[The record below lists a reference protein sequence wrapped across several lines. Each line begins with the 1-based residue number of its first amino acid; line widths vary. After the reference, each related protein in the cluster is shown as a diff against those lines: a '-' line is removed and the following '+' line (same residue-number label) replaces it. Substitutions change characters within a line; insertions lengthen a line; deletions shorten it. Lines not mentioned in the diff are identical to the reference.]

1 MPNPNQKTLAK
12 IAIWTLAISNSWRDV
27 FCHRT
32 CRVCLLSKRMVLGN
46 FVHWLLSRLE
56 QPRRPSMEHFGLCG
70 LHDIR
75 DGLCRW
81 LSASRTIRNS
91 CPSSVREN
99 GVPSTVA
106 FALFWRQPWLLLH
119 RTSCVALF
127 ELGKILVVSDH
138 ISGFAATYCY
148 PTRSTNLAKP
158 ENHWICPKATLL
170 SRILPAMGDRQAV
183 LSQFRQDSQR
193 SRSLDT
199 PD

>member
-46 FVHWLLSRLE
+46 YVHWQLSRLE

-75 DGLCRW
+75 DGLCGW

-99 GVPSTVA
+99 GVPQHGRVRVVLAPAMVAPSDFLRST
-106 FALFWRQPWLLLH
+106 FRTRQNIGG
-119 RTSCVALF
+119 S
-127 ELGKILVVSDH
+127 
-138 ISGFAATYCY
+138 AATYCY